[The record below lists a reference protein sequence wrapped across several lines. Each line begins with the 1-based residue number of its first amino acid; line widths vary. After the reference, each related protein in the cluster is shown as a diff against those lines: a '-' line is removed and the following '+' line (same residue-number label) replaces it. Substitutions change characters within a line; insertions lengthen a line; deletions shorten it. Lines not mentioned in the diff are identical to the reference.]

1 MSDGMNAEAI
11 HRVLRKH
18 GSAGRDLLYSVA
30 RADDVEV
37 EAEAA
42 WVKVSS
48 GRKFLD
54 FGSYAVFLLGH
65 RHPAVIERVLHQLNT
80 LPVSSRSFPS
90 GIQALA
96 HLALAEAAPP
106 ELSKIMFLNSGAEC
120 VEAAAKL
127 ARIATSRTALLY
139 LEKSY
144 HGKTF
149 GALSLTD
156 AELFRRPFMP
166 LMPDFER
173 ISRSDAASASL
184 AILELRPAGV
194 FVEPIQGEGGIFE
207 LADDYLRTLRAA
219 CDEAATLLI
228 FDEVQCG
235 LCRSGTMWAFQQADV
250 VPDIILVGKA
260 LGGGVMPVSA
270 LVAKTS
276 CFRPFDLDPL
286 VHSSTFGGNPLGAAA
301 VVGTMEAIRS
311 ENIVAQVQDKGK
323 AVRQMLDGLVARWPN
338 LFTKL
343 TGRGLM
349 YGLHC
354 RKPELSALFIRNALT
369 ASILVTPCLTTPH
382 VVRLTP
388 PAILTT
394 EDIAFAAKALDQAA
408 VATSKDD
415 EEE

>member
-1 MSDGMNAEAI
+1 MCNEMKADAI
-11 HRVLRKH
+11 HRILRKH

-37 EAEAA
+37 QAEAA
-42 WVKVSS
+42 WVMVSS
-48 GRKFLD
+48 GRKYLD

-65 RHPAVIERVLHQLNT
+65 RHAVVIKSVLDQLNT
-80 LPVSSRSFPS
+80 LPGSSRSFPS

-106 ELSKIMFLNSGAEC
+106 ELSKIMFLNSGAES

-127 ARIATSRTALLY
+127 ARIATSRTTLLY

-166 LMPDFER
+166 LMPDFRR
-173 ISRSDAASASL
+173 ISRSDANSASAT
-184 AILELRPAGV
+184 IRELRPAAV
-194 FVEPIQGEGGIFE
+194 FAEPIQGEGGIFE
-207 LADDYLRTLRAA
+207 LADDYLRALRAA
-219 CDEAATLLI
+219 CDDAGTLLI
-228 FDEVQCG
+228 FDEIQCG
-235 LCRSGTMWAFQQADV
+235 LCRSGTMWAFHQSGV
-250 VPDIILVGKA
+250 IPDILLVGKA

-270 LVAKTS
+270 LVAKAS

-301 VVGTMEAIRS
+301 AVGTMEAIRS
-311 ENIVAQVQDKGK
+311 ENIVAQAQNKGK
-323 AVRQMLDGLVARWPN
+323 IIGQMLDGLVARWPN

-369 ASILVTPCLTTPH
+369 ACVLVSPCLTTPH
-382 VVRLTP
+382 VVRVTP

-394 EDIAFAAKALDQAA
+394 DDIAFAAEALEKAAL
-408 VATSKDD
+408 ATTEDD
-415 EEE
+415 KEE